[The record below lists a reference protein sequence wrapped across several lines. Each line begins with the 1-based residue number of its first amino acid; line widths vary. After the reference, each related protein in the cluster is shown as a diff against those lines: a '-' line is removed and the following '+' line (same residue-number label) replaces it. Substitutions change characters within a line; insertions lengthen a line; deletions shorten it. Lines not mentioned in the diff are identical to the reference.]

1 MTEAGAIS
9 VVIPAFN
16 AERYL
21 AAAIDSVFAQTLQP
35 DEIIVVNDGSTDRTA
50 AVLAA
55 YGDRITVLSQ
65 ANGGISVANNRGVA
79 AARGSF
85 FCFLD
90 ADDLWVANKLEKQME
105 WMTKHPETEAVFGHV
120 RQFVSEDLNEND
132 RSRFLYPSDP
142 QAGVMK
148 ITMLIRR
155 AAFDRVG
162 TFDESL
168 RNADFVDWYA
178 RALDHG
184 LCTHM
189 LPEVVALRRQHNTNL
204 GVVAREVQRRDNV
217 AVLKRAL
224 DRRRAARRDSC
235 DPKS

>member
-1 MTEAGAIS
+1 MIDARGIS
-9 VVIPAFN
+9 VIIPAFN

-21 AAAIDSVFAQTLQP
+21 AAAIDSVFDQTLQP
-35 DEIIVVNDGSTDRTA
+35 DELIVVNDGSTDRTA
-50 AVLAA
+50 AVLIG
-55 YGDRITVLSQ
+55 YGDRINVIAQ
-65 ANGGISVANNRGVA
+65 PNGGIAVANNRGVA
-79 AARGSF
+79 AASGSF
-85 FCFLD
+85 LCFLD

-132 RSRFLYPSDP
+132 RSRFLWPSDP

-155 AAFDRVG
+155 SAFDRVG

-178 RALDHG
+178 RALDQG

-204 GVVAREVQRRDNV
+204 GVVARDVQRRDNV

-224 DRRRAARRDSC
+224 DRRRAARRDSR